1 MAELAFTLKNTEG
14 KTEVARLIEFPTR
27 DQSRST
33 VVNIVK
39 KLHY

>member
-1 MAELAFTLKNTEG
+1 MAGLEFILKTREG